1 MLRYRLR
8 FWLNAGEA
16 FQTAANYCI
25 RRYNRIRFRATVVDW
40 EE

>member
-8 FWLNAGEA
+8 FWLAAAEL
-16 FQTAANYCI
+16 FHTAADYCI
-25 RRYNRIRFRATVVDW
+25 RKYNRIRFRSPVDI